1 MKFFNIYSNIHSRE
15 LCPES
20 GEEIFTSVVDAETVN
35 PIRPGAG
42 GRSSKNPRSSG
53 ITILNT
59 AKTSIRQGG
68 EGRSSSLNYI
78 HLFSVEDDPC
88 PAIK

>member
-42 GRSSKNPRSSG
+42 GRSSKNPRSSS
-53 ITILNT
+53 ITILNY
-59 AKTSIRQGG
+59 AKMSIPPGG
-68 EGRSSSLNYI
+68 DGLSSSLNSVDLY
-78 HLFSVEDDPC
+78 SVEDDLC
-88 PAIK
+88 PASE